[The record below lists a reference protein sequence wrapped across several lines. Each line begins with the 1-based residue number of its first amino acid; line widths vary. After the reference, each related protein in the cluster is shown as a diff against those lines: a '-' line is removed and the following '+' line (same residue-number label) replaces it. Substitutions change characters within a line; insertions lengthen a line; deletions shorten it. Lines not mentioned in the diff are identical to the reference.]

1 MIRRYSDARAGRT
14 GTDGALPAPVA
25 QRIEQQPSNLS
36 VVGSIPTGGAKYGSG
51 IADSPTSRVRVA
63 NAPPAERWLE
73 GRAQPPARHRHV
85 KRPRPLA
92 TQKYASLTHRQEQS
106 GRADP
111 TIASRQSCHS
121 DPSVASSCAPSP
133 CTRIGSSHQARS
145 DAPERTTRAAN
156 RDAHALEAEG
166 DVAAVTSALRQ
177 KTAVGGPTA

>member
-1 MIRRYSDARAGRT
+1 M
-14 GTDGALPAPVA
+14 
-25 QRIEQQPSNLS
+25 
-36 VVGSIPTGGAKYGSG
+36 
-51 IADSPTSRVRVA
+51 RVA
-63 NAPPAERWLE
+63 NAPQAERRLE
-73 GRAQPPARHRHV
+73 GHAPRPARHRHV
-85 KRPRPLA
+85 KRPRPLT

-156 RDAHALEAEG
+156 RDAHATSPRHISLKTEDGCWRSYGVRGPEVTVRCAG
-166 DVAAVTSALRQ
+166 TDRDVCGKICFANCPAFRSHRASSRCQGAGSLMSHHAAPS
-177 KTAVGGPTA
+177 G

>member
-36 VVGSIPTGGAKYGSG
+36 VVGSIPTGGAKPGPG
-51 IADSPTSRVRVA
+51 IADSPTSGVRVA

-85 KRPRPLA
+85 KRLRPLA

-111 TIASRQSCHS
+111 DDCSHAQSCHS
-121 DPSVASSCAPSP
+121 DPTVASSCAPSP

-145 DAPERTTRAAN
+145 DASAHRSGGEQRRRTRS
-156 RDAHALEAEG
+156 RRKG
-166 DVAAVTSALRQ
+166 TSSASHQ
-177 KTAVGGPTA
+177 P